1 MGRHFNLRAYAVLG
15 ALVVA
20 LFGCVACGGPAPD
33 AKPAEEAAQVET
45 HVEEA
50 RPDEARP
57 DEARPKEAAKPTEP
71 SASDPAPVDPS
82 SFAPTDVISTK
93 EIERAGGPDA
103 FFRVEEI
110 SDAVFARMEGKSY
123 GPDCTVPLDDLR
135 YVRTLYVDA
144 EGVTHAGELVVNAA
158 VAEEVRDI
166 FRELYDNKFP
176 IRKMR
181 LVDDYGGS
189 DEDSC
194 SDGNTSAFNYR
205 NVPGTYVISNHSFG
219 LAIDVNTFENPY
231 YIPEQEHLWPPE
243 AVAYLD
249 RTLDDPYMIHPGD
262 VCYEAFVSR
271 GWQWGG
277 EWPTPKDYQHFE
289 KPGA

>member
-1 MGRHFNLRAYAVLG
+1 MGRYVNMRAASVLSV
-15 ALVVA
+15 LLVA
-20 LFGCVACGGPAPD
+20 LGILVGCGGPAPETRPVEQPAQTEVRAED
-33 AKPAEEAAQVET
+33 ASHE
-45 HVEEA
+45 
-50 RPDEARP
+50 
-57 DEARPKEAAKPTEP
+57 EAAKPVES
-71 SASDPAPVDPS
+71 SAPEAAPVDPA
-82 SFAPTDVISTK
+82 SFAVTDVVSD
-93 EIERAGGPDA
+93 EVIERAGGADA

-110 SDAVFARMEGKSY
+110 SDAVFARMNGNSY

-144 EGVTHAGELVVNAA
+144 GGEKHAGELVVNAS

-166 FRELYDNKFP
+166 FRELYDKGFP
-176 IRKMR
+176 IRQMR

-189 DEDSC
+189 DEASC
-194 SDGNTSAFNYR
+194 SDGNTSSFNYR
-205 NVPGTYVISNHSFG
+205 NVPGTNVISNHSFG

-231 YIPEQEHLWPPE
+231 YIPEEEHLWPPE
-243 AVAYLD
+243 AAAYLD
-249 RTLDDPYMIHPGD
+249 RSLDDPYMIHPGD

>member
-1 MGRHFNLRAYAVLG
+1 MGRYGNLRVAGVLG
-15 ALVVA
+15 ALVLA

-33 AKPAEEAAQVET
+33 AKPVEQAAQTET
-45 HVEEA
+45 RTEET
-50 RPDEARP
+50 DQ
-57 DEARPKEAAKPTEP
+57 KEAARQTE
-71 SASDPAPVDPS
+71 SGVGDQAPVDPA
-82 SFAPTDVISTK
+82 SFAATDVVGATD
-93 EIERAGGPDA
+93 IERAGGIDA

-110 SDAVFARMEGKSY
+110 SDAVFARMNGNSY

-135 YVRTLYVDA
+135 YVRVLHVDA
-144 EGVTHAGELVVNAA
+144 GGVSHVGELVVNAS
-158 VAEEVRDI
+158 VADEVRDI
-166 FRELYDNKFP
+166 FRELYDKGFP
-176 IRKMR
+176 IRQMR

-194 SDGNTSAFNYR
+194 SDGNTSAFNFR
-205 NVPGTYVISNHSFG
+205 NIPGTSVISNHSFG

-231 YIPEQEHLWPPE
+231 YIPEQGHLWPPE
-243 AVAYLD
+243 AAAYLD
-249 RTLDDPYMIHPGD
+249 RSLEDPYMIHPGD
-262 VCYEAFVSR
+262 ACYEAFVSR